1 MMADEFARK
10 HSEGECVCVDGMEFL
25 SQQPESWLSIED
37 GSNEMVIQAKHLHDL
52 TWVQKRVVVKGLPLP
67 EIRRTEE
74 AGPNATNGSYAT
86 NCGEQESISVE
97 QESIFEVECHIPD
110 TIRDLQ
116 LSQQNAI
123 ASRREQ
129 RNAGDAQRVEKFR
142 AILNL
147 AEGRGAW
154 NKRIDAHLEEMFVG
168 LTNDIASE
176 KENQKRSSEF
186 AFPETGRSNK
196 RVEKRKK
203 SADTILA
210 ASNNAREG
218 LMAILDQAEVKDLTD
233 PFHVSS
239 MGDRLFQNYV
249 SEN

>member
-74 AGPNATNGSYAT
+74 ARPKATNGSYAT
-86 NCGEQESISVE
+86 NCEEQESISVE

-129 RNAGDAQRVEKFR
+129 RNAGYAQRVEIFR

-154 NKRIDAHLEEMFVG
+154 NERIDAHLEEMFVG

-176 KENQKRSSEF
+176 KENQKRIHFLHDKSTELRRTC
-186 AFPETGRSNK
+186 AFLEQIH
-196 RVEKRKK
+196 
-203 SADTILA
+203 TIV
-210 ASNNAREG
+210 NARN
-218 LMAILDQAEVKDLTD
+218 DVNQFTD
-233 PFHVSS
+233 DRTGHICSS
-239 MGDRLFQNYV
+239 HLFTNTGTTLN
-249 SEN
+249 SIMD

>member
-10 HSEGECVCVDGMEFL
+10 HSEGECVCVDE
-25 SQQPESWLSIED
+25 
-37 GSNEMVIQAKHLHDL
+37 K
-52 TWVQKRVVVKGLPLP
+52 VVVKGLPLP

-86 NCGEQESISVE
+86 NCEEQESISVE
-97 QESIFEVECHIPD
+97 QESIFEVDCHIPD

-129 RNAGDAQRVEKFR
+129 RNAGYAQRVEKFR

-154 NKRIDAHLEEMFVG
+154 NERIDAHLEEMFVG

-203 SADTILA
+203 ALVSFQDTSFPRVIQYIFYTTNQLN
-210 ASNNAREG
+210 SDG
-218 LMAILDQAEVKDLTD
+218 LVLFWNKYTR
-233 PFHVSS
+233 SS
-239 MGDRLFQNYV
+239 MLGMTVRTLRTTYRHYFGCDLSNPDGASASLQ
-249 SEN
+249 SQ

>member
-74 AGPNATNGSYAT
+74 ARPKATNGSYAT
-86 NCGEQESISVE
+86 NCEEQESISVE

-129 RNAGDAQRVEKFR
+129 RNAGYAQRVEIFR

-154 NKRIDAHLEEMFVG
+154 NERIDAHLEEMFVG

-196 RVEKRKK
+196 RVE
-203 SADTILA
+203 
-210 ASNNAREG
+210 
-218 LMAILDQAEVKDLTD
+218 
-233 PFHVSS
+233 
-239 MGDRLFQNYV
+239 
-249 SEN
+249 